1 MRCPHKTGQ
10 RLTDRKRSVTLS
22 LIVGYI
28 LLIDTLK
35 VKERK
40 KKKKGQVSMG
50 TETCVE
56 LVFATS
62 EDFRSSHFLGPF
74 LLNCHFAFDFVV

>member
-1 MRCPHKTGQ
+1 MAP
-10 RLTDRKRSVTLS
+10 S

-35 VKERK
+35 VKQRK
-40 KKKKGQVSMG
+40 KKKKGQVSVG
-50 TETCVE
+50 TETWVQ

-62 EDFRSSHFLGPF
+62 KDFRSSHFLGPF
-74 LLNCHFAFDFVV
+74 LLNGHFAFDFVV